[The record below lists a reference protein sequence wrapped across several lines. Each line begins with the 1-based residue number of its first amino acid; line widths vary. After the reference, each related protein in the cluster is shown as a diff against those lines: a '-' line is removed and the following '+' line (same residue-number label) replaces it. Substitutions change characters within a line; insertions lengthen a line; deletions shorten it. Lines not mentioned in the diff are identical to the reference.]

1 MGSDNSH
8 KTKSESFDFR
18 KGTMPEWVMEV
29 INTQLAIEN
38 EDAKSAGQLGFMARA
53 LVQATMP
60 YRDPKADVFMRQ
72 NGDFKLRIVA
82 GYEGGIPYGIYPR
95 LLMSWVT
102 TEAVK
107 TQSPEIKLGS
117 SLGHFLRDVLDLR
130 STGGG
135 VRGSSTR
142 VSEQMKRLFGSM
154 VSAQYVGGLG
164 SRGFV
169 LRNVLIAESADI
181 SDADMRRFDSSG
193 DVQIGEEQKPADDKL
208 WLPQTV
214 DEAGAWSSKL
224 RLTDSFFK
232 ECITNPVPIDLRAYK
247 VLRGSALAMDIYTW
261 LTYRLSYTTK
271 PSRPIRWEALQMQF
285 GSSSPAD
292 EQGIRDFRKAFLKA
306 LKVVLLAYPQAKIKA
321 DTQGVVLMPSR
332 PHVLPAPRQSGLF

>member
-1 MGSDNSH
+1 MTTD
-8 KTKSESFDFR
+8 KKKEKSLEVDYR
-18 KGTMPEWVMEV
+18 GGRMPAWVMEV
-29 INTQLAIEN
+29 VNTQLAIEA
-38 EDAKSAGQLGFMARA
+38 EDARSAGQLGFMARA

-60 YRDPKADVFMRQ
+60 YRDPKTDVFQRQ
-72 NGDFKLRIVA
+72 NGDFKLRVVA

-107 TQSPEIKLGS
+107 TQSPEIKLGD
-117 SLGHFLRDVLDLR
+117 SLRIFLRDVLDLR
-130 STGGG
+130 SSGGG

-154 VSAQYVGGLG
+154 ISAQYVGGLS

-169 LRNVLIAESADI
+169 LRNILIAESAEFSERDLDRLDAPSAAPADP
-181 SDADMRRFDSSG
+181 SDAVDG
-193 DVQIGEEQKPADDKL
+193 KIWVPQQIE
-208 WLPQTV
+208 
-214 DEAGAWSSKL
+214 EAGVWSSKL
-224 RLTDSFFK
+224 RLTNSFFQ
-232 ECITNPVPIDLRAYK
+232 ECVTNPVPIDLRAYK
-247 VLRGSALAMDIYTW
+247 ALRGSAMAMDVYTW

-271 PSRPIRWEALQMQF
+271 ASRPIRWESLQMQF

-306 LKVVLLAYPQAKIKA
+306 LKVVCEVYPEAKIKA
-321 DTQGVVLMPSR
+321 DTDGVTLLPSR
-332 PHVLPAPRQSGLF
+332 PHVLPAAKQVDLF